1 MPPVG
6 QMCAKIDDELLPKT
20 RPIDLS
26 PSPLR
31 HRSQISALSAAVK
44 KRRFPRC
51 LITLHLHLKGKVLRS
66 PVEVTAKN
74 GHSPRKNS
82 ANSFAF

>member
-6 QMCAKIDDELLPKT
+6 LMCAKIEDELLPKT

-31 HRSQISALSAAVK
+31 HRSQIAEIIGLQK
-44 KRRFPRC
+44 DK
-51 LITLHLHLKGKVLRS
+51 
-66 PVEVTAKN
+66 
-74 GHSPRKNS
+74 
-82 ANSFAF
+82 